1 MSTTSPSW
9 GKRPH
14 RLLAMGEAWEVVR
27 NGVLESAMGGFH
39 GTPKVGIETVPI
51 GECIGRVLACPVI
64 TDDDYP
70 AFDKSMMD
78 GFAVRSADCAAAG
91 SRLKICGLIVAGRT
105 TNTTIGCGEAM
116 QINTGAAIPSG
127 ADAVVRIEDC
137 EVDADSVVLRV
148 AVAQGKNASRQGSD
162 RRRGDVVLTPPL
174 RIGAAQ
180 IAAAA
185 TAGAATL
192 EVANQVQVALVSTG
206 DELVR
211 AGETRRFGQIY
222 DSNGPMLSAMM
233 REFGASPRPPS
244 SAPDELEALIATLR
258 NAMEC
263 PIVLTVGGMSMGTHD
278 LVPQAFESL
287 GVKWRFHGV
296 SMRPGKPMAY
306 GVGPDG
312 QQVFGLPGNP
322 VSAFVCAWLFVRMA
336 IRGLQGFE
344 PLPPRTVRVTLAEE
358 IKAHRDSRPAY
369 VPAKV
374 WSDEARGLLAA
385 PTKWSGSSDPF
396 GLAEANALLCLLNP
410 DTAAPA
416 GSGVEV
422 IPTTGGFD

>member
-1 MSTTSPSW
+1 
-9 GKRPH
+9 
-14 RLLAMGEAWEVVR
+14 MGEAWEVVR
-27 NGVLESAMGGFH
+27 SGVLESVAGGSH
-39 GTPKVGIETVPI
+39 GTPAIGTETVPI
-51 GECIGRVLACPVI
+51 GESAGRALARPVI

-91 SRLKICGLIVAGRT
+91 SRLKIRGLIVAGQSADAA
-105 TNTTIGCGEAM
+105 IGCGEAM
-116 QINTGAAIPSG
+116 QINTGAAIPAG

-137 EVDADSVVLRV
+137 EIEADCVVLRV
-148 AVAQGKNASRQGSD
+148 AVAQGKNISRQGSD
-162 RRRGDVVLTPPL
+162 RHKGDVVLTPPM

-192 EVANQVQVALVSTG
+192 DVASQVHVALVSTG
-206 DELVR
+206 DELVK
-211 AGETRRFGQIY
+211 AGEVRRFGQIY
-222 DSNGPMLSAMM
+222 DSNGPMLSTMM
-233 REFGASPRPPS
+233 REFGASPRRSS
-244 SAPDELEALIATLR
+244 SAPDESAALIATLR

-287 GVKWRFHGV
+287 GVRWRFHGV

-344 PLPPRTVRVTLAEE
+344 PLPPKTVRVTLAEE
-358 IKAHRDSRPAY
+358 INAHRDSRPAY
-369 VPAKV
+369 VPAKM
-374 WSDEARGLLAA
+374 WSDEAKGLLAA

-396 GLAEANALLCLLNP
+396 GLVNANALLFLANP
-410 DTAAPA
+410 DKAISV

-422 IPTTGGFD
+422 IPTTGRFD

>member
-1 MSTTSPSW
+1 
-9 GKRPH
+9 
-14 RLLAMGEAWEVVR
+14 MGEAWEVVR
-27 NGVLESAMGGFH
+27 NGVLESADCGIH
-39 GTPKVGIETVPI
+39 GTPKVGIEAVPI
-51 GECIGRVLACPVI
+51 GECIGRVLARPVI
-64 TDDDYP
+64 MDEDYP

-78 GFAVRSADCAAAG
+78 GFAVRSADCAASG
-91 SRLKICGLIVAGRT
+91 SRLRIRGLIVAGRPT
-105 TNTTIGCGEAM
+105 DTPIGRGEAM
-116 QINTGAAIPSG
+116 QINTGAPIPAG
-127 ADAVVRIEDC
+127 ADAVARIEDC
-137 EVDADSVVLRV
+137 EVEADCVSLRV
-148 AVAQGKNASRQGSD
+148 AVTAGKNISRQGSD
-162 RRRGDVVLTPPL
+162 RRKGDVILTPPL
-174 RIGAAQ
+174 RVGAAQ

-185 TAGAATL
+185 TAGVATL
-192 EVANQVQVALVSTG
+192 EVASQVQAALVSTG

-211 AGETRRFGQIY
+211 AGDERRFGQIY

-244 SAPDELEALIATLR
+244 SAPDESEALIATLR

-278 LVPQAFESL
+278 LVPQSFESL

-322 VSAFVCAWLFVRMA
+322 VSAYVCAWLFVRMA
-336 IRGLQGFE
+336 IRGLQGFD
-344 PLPPRTVRVTLAEE
+344 PLPPMTVRVTLSEE
-358 IKAHRDSRPAY
+358 IKPHRDSRPAY

-374 WSDEARGLLAA
+374 WSDEARGLFAA

-396 GLAEANALLCLLNP
+396 GLAEANALLYLPNP
-410 DTAAPA
+410 DTVTPA

>member
-1 MSTTSPSW
+1 VSASSSSW

-14 RLLAMGEAWEVVR
+14 RLLTMGEAWEVVR
-27 NGVLESAMGGFH
+27 IGVLESARRGPH
-39 GTPKVGIETVPI
+39 GAPKIGTESVPI
-51 GECIGRVLACPVI
+51 DECMGRILARPAI
-64 TDDDYP
+64 MDDDYP

-78 GFAVRSADCAAAG
+78 GFAVRSADCAAPG
-91 SRLKICGLIVAGRT
+91 STLKIRGLIVAGRSADT
-105 TNTTIGCGEAM
+105 PIGRGEAM
-116 QINTGAAIPSG
+116 QINTGAPIPAG

-137 EVDADSVVLRV
+137 EVESDCVSLRV
-148 AVAQGKNASRQGSD
+148 AVTAGKNISRQGSD
-162 RRRGDVVLTPPL
+162 RRTGEVVLTPPL
-174 RIGAAQ
+174 RVGAAQ

-192 EVANQVQVALVSTG
+192 EVAKHVQVALVSTG

-211 AGETRRFGQIY
+211 AGEARRFGQIY

-233 REFGASPRPPS
+233 RELGASPRPPS
-244 SAPDELEALIATLR
+244 SAPDESEALIATLR

-287 GVKWRFHGV
+287 GVEWRFHGV

-322 VSAFVCAWLFVRMA
+322 VSAYVCAWLFVRMA
-336 IRGLQGFE
+336 IRGQQGFE
-344 PLPPRTVRVTLAEE
+344 PLPPRTVRVTLSED
-358 IKAHRDSRPAY
+358 IKPHHDSRPAY
-369 VPAKV
+369 VPAKM
-374 WSDEARGLLAA
+374 WSDETRGLLVVR
-385 PTKWSGSSDPF
+385 TKWSGSSDPF
-396 GLAEANALLCLLNP
+396 GLSEANALLYFPNP
-410 DTAAPA
+410 DKATPA
-416 GSGVEV
+416 GTGVEV
-422 IPTTGGFD
+422 IPTTWGFD

>member
-1 MSTTSPSW
+1 
-9 GKRPH
+9 
-14 RLLAMGEAWEVVR
+14 MGEAWEVVR
-27 NGVLESAMGGFH
+27 TGVLESAVGGFH

-51 GECIGRVLACPVI
+51 GECIGRVLARPVI

-91 SRLKICGLIVAGRT
+91 SRLKNLGLIAAGRT
-105 TNTTIGCGEAM
+105 TNTTVGSGEAM

-137 EVDADSVVLRV
+137 EIESDSVVLRV
-148 AVAQGKNASRQGSD
+148 AVAQGKNVSRQGSD
-162 RRRGDVVLTPPL
+162 RRMGDVVLTPPM
-174 RIGAAQ
+174 RIGSAQ

-192 EVANQVQVALVSTG
+192 EVASQVQVALVSTG
-206 DELVR
+206 DELVK
-211 AGETRRFGQIY
+211 AGDERRFGQIY

-244 SAPDELEALIATLR
+244 SAPDESEALIATLR

-278 LVPQAFESL
+278 LVPQAFEFL

-296 SMRPGKPMAY
+296 YMRPGKPMAY

-336 IRGLQGFE
+336 IRGLEGFA
-344 PLPPRTVRVTLAEE
+344 PLPPETVHAKLAED
-358 IKAHRDSRPAY
+358 IKPHRDSRPAY
-369 VPAKV
+369 IPARV
-374 WSDEARGLLAA
+374 WGDDGKGLLAA

-396 GLAEANALLCLLNP
+396 GLVEANALLYLPNP
-410 DTAAPA
+410 NKVTVA
-416 GSGVEV
+416 GLGVDV
-422 IPTTGGFD
+422 IPTTGGFE